1 MIYIDVVAKSM
12 IFGNEFTYD
21 KNHNKNTI
29 NINPSTRHYRE
40 NSNYQ
45 KNFMTIKFDGG
56 DRIRVNRHAQYCGS
70 TYSNIYVRFIYLD
83 YESESKMIGMV

>member
-1 MIYIDVVAKSM
+1 MIKTI
-12 IFGNEFTYD
+12 
-21 KNHNKNTI
+21 I
-29 NINPSTRHYRE
+29 NINPSTRAVFSFGEKTYHYRE